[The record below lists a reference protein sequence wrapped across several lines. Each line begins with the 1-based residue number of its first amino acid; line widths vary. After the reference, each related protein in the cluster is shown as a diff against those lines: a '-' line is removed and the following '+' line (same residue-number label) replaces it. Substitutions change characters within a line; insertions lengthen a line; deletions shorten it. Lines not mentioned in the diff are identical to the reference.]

1 MTIERVTEDTFPQ
14 VLEVYT
20 QSWRESHKGFCSADF
35 LEKRDYAGYLKARTK
50 GLYRACDPNCVG
62 VFQLEGQT
70 LSDLYIHPD
79 RQGRGYGRACVEY
92 AIEQGGRRLTVLSA
106 NETAIRL
113 YEKMGFR
120 FTGRDKPLKPG
131 LWEREMEYTEKQN
144 G

>member
-1 MTIERVTEDTFPQ
+1 M
-14 VLEVYT
+14 
-20 QSWRESHKGFCSADF
+20 
-35 LEKRDYAGYLKARTK
+35 
-50 GLYRACDPNCVG
+50 CDPNCEG

-79 RQGRGYGRACVEY
+79 RQGREYGRACVEY